1 MQDAARWLRGVIA
14 ALSSERGQ
22 TMAEYT
28 FVVSIIVIIVVA
40 TLTLLG
46 VGINT
51 SLSSV
56 TNRF

>member
-1 MQDAARWLRGVIA
+1 MQLAARWLRGVA

-22 TMAEYT
+22 TMVEYT
-28 FVVSIIVIIVVA
+28 FVISIIVVMVVA
-40 TLTLLG
+40 TLALLG

-56 TNRF
+56 TGKF

>member
-1 MQDAARWLRGVIA
+1 MQDAARGVRGVVA

-28 FVVSIIVIIVVA
+28 FVISIIVIIVVA
-40 TLTLLG
+40 TLAVVG